1 MRSPLAPL
9 LALLLPLLAQAQSPP
24 DMTLPRETHSTS
36 IWYWVALLV
45 LAAAVFAWVVVRLNQ
60 KRQGPPGPPRSA
72 RSS

>member
-9 LALLLPLLAQAQSPP
+9 LALTLPLLALAQSPP
-24 DMTLPRETHSTS
+24 DMALPREPSATS

-60 KRQGPPGPPRSA
+60 KRRGPPGPPRSA
-72 RSS
+72 RSY